1 MRYADVIIDNSA
13 QDLDKSFQYVIPP
26 EMEEQIVPGVR
37 VTVPFGPRNIKGFVV
52 GVSEEP
58 AVDPQRLRPIASCSA
73 KDVAVEGQ
81 LIELAGWMSSYYGCT
96 MNQALKTVLFSRR
109 RVAAGR
115 ARKKQAEL
123 PEKAEAGRVELN
135 PEQRAAVEKI
145 MSAYPRPALLYG
157 VTGSGKTEVY
167 MELIEAMQRAGKQTI
182 LLIPE
187 IALTYQNLTRFYR
200 RFGSRVGCVNSRLSE
215 GERYESFAKAKSG
228 AIDVMIG
235 PRSALFTPFEN
246 LGLIIV
252 DEEHETAYHSDT
264 SPRYSAVE
272 VAVKR
277 AELAGAGVVL
287 GSATPSLETY
297 RHALA
302 GDYTLAVLSGRAKAD
317 SRLPAV
323 TIVDLREELKRGNR
337 SIFSEALRTA
347 IEDRLK
353 KKEQVML
360 FLNRRGFA
368 GFVSCRSCGTVFKC
382 PHCDVSLTAHR
393 GGKLVCHYCGYTR
406 ELPETCPVCGS
417 KHIGVFGLG
426 TQKLESAV
434 KKTFPEART
443 LRMDM
448 DTTTAKDAH
457 ARMLSSFAKGEA
469 DVLIGTQMI
478 VKGHDFPNVT
488 LMGIMAADLSLFVDD
503 FRAAERTFQ
512 LLTQAAGRAGRAGK
526 EGEVIIQT
534 YDPDNTAI
542 TAAAAQDY
550 ERFYREEIA
559 GRKILGYP
567 PEGAMMSVLVK
578 DVSEERTVRE
588 AERLAA
594 LAGEAKDVAVIGPA
608 PAGVA
613 KIKDQF
619 RMIFYVKS
627 REKEPL
633 FAIRDK
639 LEKERHLLLQ
649 IDIL

>member
-1 MRYADVIIDNSA
+1 MRYADIIIDNSA
-13 QDLDKSFQYVIPP
+13 QDLDKTFQYIIPE
-26 EMEEQIVPGVR
+26 EMEESIVPGVR
-37 VTVPFGPRNIKGFVV
+37 VTVPFGPRSIKGFVV
-52 GVSEEP
+52 GISDEA
-58 AVDPQRLRPIASCSA
+58 AVDPERLKPIASFSA

-81 LIELAGWMSSYYGCT
+81 LIELARWMSEYYGCT
-96 MNQALKTVLFSRR
+96 LNQALKTVLFSRR

-123 PEKAEAGRVELN
+123 PEKKETAKIELN
-135 PEQRAAVEKI
+135 AEQLVAVDKI
-145 MSAYPRPALLYG
+145 LKGYPRPALLYG
-157 VTGSGKTEVY
+157 ITGSGKTEVY
-167 MELIEAMQRAGKQTI
+167 MELIEAMQQAGRQTI

-187 IALTYQNLTRFYR
+187 ISLTYQNLTRFYN
-200 RFGSRVGCVNSRLSE
+200 RFGDRVGCVNSRLSE
-215 GERYESFAKAKSG
+215 GERYESFARAKSG

-235 PRSALFTPFEN
+235 PRSALFTPFEK

-264 SPRYSAVE
+264 SPRYDAVD
-272 VAVKR
+272 VALKR

-287 GSATPSLETY
+287 GSATPSLATY
-297 RHALA
+297 RHALN
-302 GDYTLAVLSGRAKAD
+302 GDYTMAVLQGRAKTD

-347 IEDRLK
+347 IENRLK

-360 FLNRRGFA
+360 FLNRRGYA

-393 GGKLVCHYCGYTR
+393 GRKLICHYCGYTQM
-406 ELPETCPVCGS
+406 LPETCPVCGS
-417 KHIGVFGLG
+417 RHIGGFGLG
-426 TQKLESAV
+426 TQKVETVV
-434 KKTFPEART
+434 KGLFPEART

-457 ARMLSSFAKGEA
+457 ARMLASFARGEA
-469 DVLIGTQMI
+469 DILIGTQMI

-488 LMGIMAADLSLFVDD
+488 LMGILAADLSLFVDD
-503 FRAAERTFQ
+503 FRAAERTFE

-550 ERFYREEIA
+550 GRFYREEIA
-559 GRKILGYP
+559 NRRILGYP
-567 PEGAMMSVLVK
+567 PEGAMMSVLVR
-578 DVSEERTVRE
+578 DASEERVGERE
-588 AERLAA
+588 
-594 LAGEAKDVAVIGPA
+594 DVVVIGPA

-633 FAIRDK
+633 FAIREK

>member
-1 MRYADVIIDNSA
+1 MRYADIIIDNSS
-13 QDLDKSFQYVIPP
+13 QDLDKTFQYVIP
-26 EMEEQIVPGVR
+26 EELEGQILPGMR
-37 VTVPFGPRNIKGFVV
+37 VTVPFGPRTIKGFVV
-52 GVSEEP
+52 GISEQP
-58 AVDPQRLRPIASCSA
+58 AVDPERLKPIASFSA

-81 LIELAGWMSSYYGCT
+81 LIELARWMSEYYGCT
-96 MNQALKTVLFSRR
+96 LNQALKTVLFSRR
-109 RVAAGR
+109 RVKTGR
-115 ARKKQAEL
+115 ARKKQAEP
-123 PEKAEAGRVELN
+123 PEKSGGVRVDLN
-135 PEQRAAVEKI
+135 AEQRAAADRI
-145 MSAYPRPALLYG
+145 LQGYPKPALLYG
-157 VTGSGKTEVY
+157 ITGSGKTEVY
-167 MELIEAMQRAGKQTI
+167 MELIEEMQREGKQTI

-187 IALTYQNLTRFYR
+187 ISLTYQNLTRFYR
-200 RFGSRVGCVNSRLSE
+200 RFGDRVGFVNSRLSE
-215 GERYESFAKAKSG
+215 GERYESFARAKSG
-228 AIDVMIG
+228 AVDLMIG
-235 PRSALFTPFEN
+235 PRSALFTPFEK

-272 VAVKR
+272 VALKR
-277 AELAGAGVVL
+277 AELCGAGVVM

-302 GDYTLAVLSGRAKAD
+302 GDYTLAVLRGRAKVD

-337 SIFSEALRTA
+337 SIFSEALQTA
-347 IEDRLK
+347 IKDRLQ

-360 FLNRRGFA
+360 FLNRRGYA

-393 GGKLVCHYCGYTR
+393 GRKLVCHYCGYTR
-406 ELPETCPVCGS
+406 PLPEVCPVCGS
-417 KHIGVFGLG
+417 KYIGGFGLG
-426 TQKLESAV
+426 TQKVESVV
-434 KKTFPEART
+434 KDLFPEART

-457 ARMLSSFAKGEA
+457 ARMLASFANGEA
-469 DVLIGTQMI
+469 DILIGTQMI

-488 LMGIMAADLSLFVDD
+488 LMGILAADLSLFVDD
-503 FRAAERTFQ
+503 FRAAERTFE

-534 YDPDNTAI
+534 YDPENTAI

-550 ERFYREEIA
+550 EGFYREEIA
-559 GRKILGYP
+559 NRRILGYP
-567 PEGAMMSVLVK
+567 PEGAMMSVLVR
-578 DVSEERTVRE
+578 DASEERAAAE
-588 AERLAA
+588 AERLASIA
-594 LAGEAKDVAVIGPA
+594 RDEKEVTVIGPA

-613 KIKDQF
+613 RIKDQF

-627 REKEPL
+627 REKAPL
-633 FAIRDK
+633 FEIREI
-639 LEKERHLLLQ
+639 LEKERDLLLQ

>member
-1 MRYADVIIDNSA
+1 MRYADIIIDNSA
-13 QDLDKSFQYVIPP
+13 QDLDKTFQYIIPE
-26 EMEEQIVPGVR
+26 EMEESIVPGVR
-37 VTVPFGPRNIKGFVV
+37 VTVPFGPRSIKGFVV
-52 GVSEEP
+52 GISDEA
-58 AVDPQRLRPIASCSA
+58 AVDPERLKPIASFSA

-81 LIELAGWMSSYYGCT
+81 LIELARWMSEYYGCT
-96 MNQALKTVLFSRR
+96 LNQALKTVLFSRR

-123 PEKAEAGRVELN
+123 PEKKETAKIELN
-135 PEQRAAVEKI
+135 AEQLAAVDKI
-145 MSAYPRPALLYG
+145 LKGYPRPALLYG
-157 VTGSGKTEVY
+157 ITGSGKTEVY
-167 MELIEAMQRAGKQTI
+167 MELIEAMQQAGRQTI

-187 IALTYQNLTRFYR
+187 ISLTYQNLTRFYS
-200 RFGSRVGCVNSRLSE
+200 RFGDRVGCVNSRLSE
-215 GERYESFAKAKSG
+215 GERYESFARAKSG

-235 PRSALFTPFEN
+235 PRSALFTPFEK

-264 SPRYSAVE
+264 SPRYDAVD
-272 VAVKR
+272 VALKR

-287 GSATPSLETY
+287 GSATPSLATY
-297 RHALA
+297 RHALN
-302 GDYTLAVLSGRAKAD
+302 GDYTMAVLQGRAKTD

-353 KKEQVML
+353 MKEQVML
-360 FLNRRGFA
+360 FLNRRGYA

-393 GGKLVCHYCGYTR
+393 GRKLICHYCGYTQM
-406 ELPETCPVCGS
+406 LPETCPVCGS
-417 KHIGVFGLG
+417 RHIGGFGLG
-426 TQKLESAV
+426 TQKVETVV
-434 KKTFPEART
+434 KGLFPEART

-457 ARMLSSFAKGEA
+457 ARMLASFARGEA
-469 DVLIGTQMI
+469 DILIGTQMI

-488 LMGIMAADLSLFVDD
+488 LMGILAADLSLFVDD
-503 FRAAERTFQ
+503 FRAAERTFE

-550 ERFYREEIA
+550 GRFYREEIA
-559 GRKILGYP
+559 NRRILGYP
-567 PEGAMMSVLVK
+567 PEGAMMSVLVR
-578 DVSEERTVRE
+578 DASEERVISE

-594 LAGEAKDVAVIGPA
+594 LAGEREDVVVIGPA

-633 FAIRDK
+633 SAIREK

>member
-1 MRYADVIIDNSA
+1 MRYADIIIDNSA
-13 QDLDKSFQYVIPP
+13 QDLDKTFQYVIPE
-26 EMEEQIVPGVR
+26 EMEADIVPGVR
-37 VTVPFGPRNIKGFVV
+37 VTVPFGARSIKGFVV
-52 GVSEEP
+52 AISDEP
-58 AVDPQRLRPIASCSA
+58 SVDPERLKPIAAFSA

-81 LIELAGWMSSYYGCT
+81 LIELARWMSGYYGCT

-109 RVAAGR
+109 KVRTGR

-123 PEKAEAGRVELN
+123 PERTKEAKIELN
-135 PEQRAAVEKI
+135 AEQRAAAEKI
-145 MSAYPRPALLYG
+145 LAGQPKPALLYG

-167 MELIEAMQRAGKQTI
+167 MELIETMQRQGKQTI

-187 IALTYQNLTRFYR
+187 ISLTYQNLTRFYK
-200 RFGSRVGCVNSRLSE
+200 RFGDRVGCVNSRLSE
-215 GERYESFAKAKSG
+215 GERYESFARAKSG
-228 AIDVMIG
+228 AVDVMIG
-235 PRSALFTPFEN
+235 PRSALFTPFEK

-272 VAVKR
+272 VALKR
-277 AELAGAGVVL
+277 AEFAGAGVVL

-302 GDYTLAVLSGRAKAD
+302 GDYTLAVLHGRAKAD
-317 SRLPAV
+317 SRLPDV
-323 TIVDLREELKRGNR
+323 SIVDLREELKRGNR
-337 SIFSEALRTA
+337 SIFSEALQAA
-347 IEDRLK
+347 IKDRLQ

-360 FLNRRGFA
+360 FLNRRGYA

-393 GGKLVCHYCGYTR
+393 GRKLICHYCGYTQP
-406 ELPETCPVCGS
+406 LPETCPACGS
-417 KHIGVFGLG
+417 KYIGGFGLG
-426 TQKLESAV
+426 TQKVESVV
-434 KKTFPEART
+434 KSLFPEART

-457 ARMLSSFAKGEA
+457 AKMLSSFAKGEA
-469 DVLIGTQMI
+469 DILIGTQMI

-488 LMGIMAADLSLFVDD
+488 LMGILAADLSLFVDD
-503 FRAAERTFQ
+503 FRAAERTFE

-534 YDPDNTAI
+534 YDPENTAI

-550 ERFYREEIA
+550 GRFYSEEIA
-559 GRKILGYP
+559 NRRILGYP
-567 PEGAMMSVLVK
+567 PEGAMMSVLVR
-578 DVSEERTVRE
+578 DSSEERTAAE

-594 LAGEAKDVAVIGPA
+594 LARAAEGVTVIGPA

-627 REKEPL
+627 REKSPL
-633 FAIRDK
+633 FAIREK